1 MAARKKSD
9 AYVRLEAVIEGL
21 VSELV
26 RGLVELFNTEIP
38 TQVRAAL
45 ADLSRPDPKAKKKRP
60 LKKARRKR
68 SHR

>member
-21 VSELV
+21 VAELI

-38 TQVRAAL
+38 AQVRAAL

-68 SHR
+68 SPG